1 MKNKGS
7 VQLDVYSYSFY
18 LCVFIC
24 AFASKTIEQIKKGEK
39 KMSGKTKKEEKYF
52 KK

>member
-18 LCVFIC
+18 LCVSVWV
-24 AFASKTIEQIKKGEK
+24 FASKIIEQIKSVKRKCPEN
-39 KMSGKTKKEEKYF
+39 KEGRKI
-52 KK
+52 